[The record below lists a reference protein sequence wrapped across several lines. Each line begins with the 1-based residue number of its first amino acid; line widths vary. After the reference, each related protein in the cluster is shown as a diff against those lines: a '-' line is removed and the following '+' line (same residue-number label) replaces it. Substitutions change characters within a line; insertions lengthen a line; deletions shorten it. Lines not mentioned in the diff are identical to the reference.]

1 MGEFRVTYPS
11 TLTDVIS
18 EVVIGKPEAVE
29 LTVTCLLAEGHL
41 LIEDVPGTGK
51 TTLARA
57 LATAVDARWSR
68 IQFTPDLLPADITG
82 TTVLDQRTS
91 TFEFRKGPVFANVV
105 VADEINRA
113 SPKTQSALLEVMEER
128 TVTVDGTTHPVA
140 RPFLVA
146 ATQNPVDME
155 GTYALPEAQ
164 LDRFLMRIS
173 LGHLDP
179 EDELAV
185 IQGHS
190 AGRTVEHLRPVMEVS
205 QVQQM
210 IAMVSQVRVSDAL
223 ARYAVALSNT
233 TRKHPHVRHG
243 ASTRATLALVRA
255 ARARAFL
262 RGRNYAT
269 ADDVQA
275 LAMPVLAHR
284 LVLAPQAELDGVRQ
298 EEVVRDAL
306 RRAPIP
312 DTAGSRQ

>member
-1 MGEFRVTYPS
+1 MAYPS

-18 EVVIGKPEAVE
+18 AIVIGKPEAVE

-57 LATAVDARWSR
+57 LAASVNAQWRR

-82 TTVLDQRTS
+82 TTVLDQRTNS
-91 TFEFRKGPVFANVV
+91 FEFRAGPVFANVV

-113 SPKTQSALLEVMEER
+113 SPKTQSALLEVMGER
-128 TVTVDGTTHPVA
+128 TVTVDGSTHPVA
-140 RPFLVA
+140 QPFMVI

-179 EDELAV
+179 QDELAV

-190 AGRTVEHLRPVMEVS
+190 AGRTVDRLRPVMDVREI
-205 QVQQM
+205 QQM
-210 IAMVSQVRVSDAL
+210 IALAAQVRVTDAL
-223 ARYAVALSNT
+223 ARYAVALAGA
-233 TRKHPHVRHG
+233 TRQHRHVRHG
-243 ASTRATLALVRA
+243 ASTRATLALVQA
-255 ARARAFL
+255 ARARAL
-262 RGRNYAT
+262 VRGRNYAT
-269 ADDVQA
+269 SEDVQY

-284 LVLAPQAELDGVRQ
+284 LVLAPQAELDGITQYDIVR
-298 EEVVRDAL
+298 EVLTRT
-306 RRAPIP
+306 PTP
-312 DTAGSRQ
+312 DTDSVGSRR